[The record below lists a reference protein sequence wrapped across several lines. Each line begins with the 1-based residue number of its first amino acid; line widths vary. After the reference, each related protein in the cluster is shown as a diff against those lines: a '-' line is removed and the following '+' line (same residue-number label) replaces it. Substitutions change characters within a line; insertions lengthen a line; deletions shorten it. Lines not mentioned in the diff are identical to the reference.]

1 MTSAPITDDG
11 TEPGFGARLG
21 GDIIF
26 RTIVR
31 RLLLG
36 VLTLFLVSVVIF
48 AATQLLPGDAARA
61 VLGRDATP
69 ARLAAFRREFHLNQ
83 SAAAQ
88 YWNWLSGLLHGNPGT
103 SLANGLP
110 VWSTVQPRLVN
121 SLYLLLVVGL
131 VGVPLSLGLGIWAAL
146 RRDKLFD
153 HAASTVTLAAAALPE
168 FVVAIA
174 LIIVFATVVLQVLPP
189 VSLVAPGTSVWSD
202 PEVLVLPVATL
213 TIAVVPYIYR
223 MARGTMIE
231 VLESEYIEMARLKG
245 TPRRA
250 LLLRHAL
257 PNALAPTVQ
266 AIALTFA
273 YLAGGVVVVEYVFGY
288 PGIGQ
293 GLVNAVSARDLP
305 TVQLIV
311 LLLAAFYVAV
321 NILADVISIMVTPK
335 LRTSSWRRT

>member
-1 MTSAPITDDG
+1 
-11 TEPGFGARLG
+11 
-21 GDIIF
+21 
-26 RTIVR
+26 
-31 RLLLG
+31 
-36 VLTLFLVSVVIF
+36 
-48 AATQLLPGDAARA
+48 
-61 VLGRDATP
+61 
-69 ARLAAFRREFHLNQ
+69 
-83 SAAAQ
+83 
-88 YWNWLSGLLHGNPGT
+88 
-103 SLANGLP
+103 
-110 VWSTVQPRLVN
+110 VN
-121 SLYLLLVVGL
+121 SLYLMIVVGL

-146 RRDKLFD
+146 RRDKAFD
-153 HAASTVTLAAAALPE
+153 HATSTITLAAAALPE

-174 LIIVFATVVLQVLPP
+174 LIILFATVVLHALPP
-189 VSLVAPGTSVWSD
+189 VSLVAPGTSVWSNPD
-202 PEVLVLPVATL
+202 VLVLPVATL

-293 GLVNAVSARDLP
+293 GLVQAVSARDLP
-305 TVQLIV
+305 TVQFIV

-321 NILADVISIMVTPK
+321 NILADVVAIMVTPK